1 MLIKLA
7 WRNLWR
13 NKLRTSIMLS
23 AMVFGLMGVVAM
35 MGFMT
40 GMYANM
46 IENAI
51 AWQTSDLQ
59 VHNRKYVDN
68 PDLKL
73 IIQSPDKITD
83 ALAVIPDVKAWSA
96 RFLVDGMVASA
107 RSSRGIRING
117 VDSYDEARVTPL
129 ASRLVEGTWLAPEGR
144 HPVLVSQNTADRL
157 RLRLGS
163 KVVLTFSNIDK
174 DVTGAAFRV
183 AGIFTTPSTGFD
195 DGNLY
200 VRRDDLMKLAG
211 IEGVHEIAIVLNTT
225 NTNSKIGS
233 LFSNEL
239 ALQVKAKLEF
249 VLETANTDKLNRIR
263 DWQEI
268 QPMLAT
274 IISQIGVSN
283 AIVLGIFMLAMG
295 FGIINIMLMSVF
307 ERTREFGV
315 LMAVGM
321 QKHKVFTLII
331 LETGL
336 LGVTGGILG
345 VCGAWTLVTI
355 LQVTGIELGA
365 MAEGVGALGVD
376 TTLYPQVS
384 AGEYLLTLVTVVA
397 VSLFAALY
405 PARQILKLSPVDA
418 MAEKH

>member
-23 AMVFGLMGVVAM
+23 AMVFGLIGVVTM

-40 GMYANM
+40 GMYGNM
-46 IENAI
+46 IDNAI

-59 VHNRKYVDN
+59 VHNRQYVDN
-68 PDLKL
+68 PELKL
-73 IIQSPDKITD
+73 LIHSPENVTK
-83 ALAVIPDVKAWSA
+83 ALASMPEVKAWSS

-117 VDSYDEARVTPL
+117 VDIDNEAKVTPL
-129 ASRLVEGTWLAPEGR
+129 ASKMIAGTWLPAKGR
-144 HPVLVSQNTADRL
+144 HPVLVSEKTAERL
-157 RLRLGS
+157 KLRLGS
-163 KVVLTFSNIDK
+163 KVVLTFSDVNK

-183 AGIFTTPSTGFD
+183 AGIFKTPSTGFD

-200 VRRDDLMKLAG
+200 VRRGDLMKLAG
-211 IEGVHEIAIVLNTT
+211 LDGVHEIAVVLHQTDNR
-225 NTNSKIGS
+225 
-233 LFSNEL
+233 FSNEA
-239 ALQVKAKLEF
+239 ALKVKKRLDAESSNQTNS
-249 VLETANTDKLNRIR
+249 VR
-263 DWQEI
+263 DWQQI

-321 QKHKVFTLII
+321 QKHKVFMLII

-336 LGVTGGILG
+336 LGVTGGVLG
-345 VCGAWTLVTI
+345 VCGASILVNI
-355 LQVTGIELGA
+355 LQITGIELGS

-376 TTLYPQVS
+376 TTLYPHVS
-384 AGEYLLTLVTVVA
+384 VLEYSATFATVII
-397 VSLFAALY
+397 VSLLAALY

>member
-13 NKLRTSIMLS
+13 NTLRTSIMLS
-23 AMVFGLMGVVAM
+23 AMVFGLIGVVTM

-40 GMYANM
+40 GMYGNM
-46 IENAI
+46 IDNAI

-59 VHNRKYVDN
+59 VHNRQYVDN
-68 PDLKL
+68 PELKL
-73 IIQSPDKITD
+73 LIHSPEKITE
-83 ALAVIPDVKAWSA
+83 ALASMPEVKAWSS

-117 VDSYDEARVTPL
+117 VDIDDEAKVTPL
-129 ASRLVEGTWLAPEGR
+129 ASKMIAGTWLPAEGR
-144 HPVLVSQNTADRL
+144 HPVLVSEKTAERL
-157 RLRLGS
+157 KLRLGS
-163 KVVLTFSNIDK
+163 KVVLTFSNVNK

-183 AGIFTTPSTGFD
+183 AGIFKTPSTGFD

-200 VRRDDLMKLAG
+200 VRRSDLMKMAG
-211 IEGVHEIAIVLNTT
+211 LDGVHEIAVVLHQTENR
-225 NTNSKIGS
+225 
-233 LFSNEL
+233 FSNES
-239 ALQVKAKLEF
+239 ALKVKQRLDAENMNK
-249 VLETANTDKLNRIR
+249 ANSIR
-263 DWQEI
+263 DWQQI

-331 LETGL
+331 LEAGLLGITGGL
-336 LGVTGGILG
+336 LGVCCAS
-345 VCGAWTLVTI
+345 VLVNI
-355 LQVTGIELGA
+355 LQITGIELGS

-384 AGEYLLTLVTVVA
+384 VLEYCSTFATVII
-397 VSLFAALY
+397 VSLLAALY

>member
-23 AMVFGLMGVVAM
+23 AMIFGLMGVVVM

-40 GMYANM
+40 GMYGNM

-59 VHNRKYVDN
+59 VHNRQYVDN

-83 ALAVIPDVKAWSA
+83 ALADISEVKAWSA

-117 VDSYDEARVTPL
+117 VDIDDEARVTPL
-129 ASRLVEGTWLAPEGR
+129 ASKLVEGSWLTQEGR
-144 HPVLVSQNTADRL
+144 HPVLVSQKTADRL
-157 RLRLGS
+157 KLRLGS
-163 KVVLTFSNIDK
+163 KVVLTFSNVEK

-183 AGIFTTPSTGFD
+183 AGIFKTPSTGFD

-200 VRRDDLMKLAG
+200 VRRGDLMKLAG
-211 IEGVHEIAIVLNTT
+211 IDGVHEIAVVLHQTENR
-225 NTNSKIGS
+225 
-233 LFSNEL
+233 FSNEA
-239 ALQVKAKLEF
+239 ALKVKQRLDSENMNKA
-249 VLETANTDKLNRIR
+249 NRIR

-336 LGVTGGILG
+336 LGVTGGFLG
-345 VCGAWTLVTI
+345 ICGAWILVSI
-355 LQVTGIELGA
+355 LQVTGIELGS

-384 AGEYLLTLVTVVA
+384 AGEYLLTFITVVTV
-397 VSLFAALY
+397 SLLAALY
-405 PARQILKLSPVDA
+405 PARQILKHNPVDA

>member
-40 GMYANM
+40 GMYGNM

-83 ALAVIPDVKAWSA
+83 ALAGIPEVKAWSA

-117 VDSYDEARVTPL
+117 VDIDDEARVTPL
-129 ASRLVEGTWLAPEGR
+129 ASKLVEGSWLTHEGR
-144 HPVLVSQNTADRL
+144 HPVLVSQKTAERL

-200 VRRDDLMKLAG
+200 VRRGDLMKLAG
-211 IEGVHEIAIVLNTT
+211 IEGVHELAIVLNTT
-225 NTNSKIGS
+225 HSKIGS
-233 LFSNEL
+233 HFSNEL
-239 ALQVKAKLEF
+239 ALQVKARLES

-283 AIVLGIFMLAMG
+283 AIVLAIFMLAMG

-355 LQVTGIELGA
+355 LQVTGIELGG

-376 TTLYPQVS
+376 TRLYPQVS
-384 AGEYLLTLVTVVA
+384 AGEYLITLVTVVT
-397 VSLFAALY
+397 VSLFSALY
-405 PARQILKLSPVDA
+405 PARQILKHSPVDA

>member
-23 AMVFGLMGVVAM
+23 AMVFGLIGVVTM

-40 GMYANM
+40 GMYGNM
-46 IENAI
+46 IDNAI

-59 VHNRKYVDN
+59 VHNRQYVDN
-68 PDLKL
+68 PELKL
-73 IIQSPDKITD
+73 LIHSPENVTA
-83 ALAVIPDVKAWSA
+83 ALASMPEVKAWSS

-117 VDSYDEARVTPL
+117 VDIDDEAKVTPL
-129 ASRLVEGTWLAPEGR
+129 ASKMIAGTWLPAKGR
-144 HPVLVSQNTADRL
+144 HPVLVSEKTAERL
-157 RLRLGS
+157 KLRLGS
-163 KVVLTFSNIDK
+163 KVVLTFSDVNK

-183 AGIFTTPSTGFD
+183 AGIFKTPSTGFD

-200 VRRDDLMKLAG
+200 VRRGDLMKMAG
-211 IEGVHEIAIVLNTT
+211 LDGVHEIAVVLHQTDNR
-225 NTNSKIGS
+225 
-233 LFSNEL
+233 FSNEA
-239 ALQVKAKLEF
+239 ALKVKQRLDE
-249 VLETANTDKLNRIR
+249 LSGEQANSVR
-263 DWQEI
+263 DWQQI

-321 QKHKVFTLII
+321 QKHKVFMLII
-331 LETGL
+331 LEAGL
-336 LGVTGGILG
+336 LGVTGGVLG
-345 VCGAWTLVTI
+345 VLGASILVNI
-355 LQVTGIELGA
+355 LQITGIELGS

-376 TTLYPQVS
+376 TTLYPHVS
-384 AGEYLLTLVTVVA
+384 VLEYSATFATVII
-397 VSLFAALY
+397 VSLLAALY
-405 PARQILKLSPVDA
+405 PARQILKLCPVDA

>member
-23 AMVFGLMGVVAM
+23 AMVFGLIGVVTM

-40 GMYANM
+40 GMYSNM
-46 IENAI
+46 VDNTI

-59 VHNRKYVDN
+59 VHHKSYIEDPDINR
-68 PDLKL
+68 L
-73 IIQSPDKITD
+73 IDSPETITG
-83 ALAVIPDVKAWSA
+83 ALTQIPEVKAWST

-107 RSSRGIRING
+107 RASRGVRING
-117 VDSYDEARVTPL
+117 IDIDDEAKVTPL
-129 ASRLVEGTWLAPEGR
+129 SGKVITGSWLSHKGR
-144 HPVLVSQNTADRL
+144 HPVLVSQKTAERL

-163 KVVLTFSNIDK
+163 KVVLTFSDSEKEVI
-174 DVTGAAFRV
+174 GAAFRV
-183 AGIFTTPSTGFD
+183 AGIFKTPSSGFD
-195 DGNLY
+195 DSNLY
-200 VRRDDLMKLAG
+200 VRRADLMTMAG
-211 IEGVHEIAIVLNTT
+211 IEGAHEIAIVLN
-225 NTNSKIGS
+225 NSGGH
-233 LFSNEL
+233 LSNEL
-239 ALQVKAKLEF
+239 ALKVKSQLDLMAD
-249 VLETANTDKLNRIR
+249 DKANRIR

-283 AIVLGIFMLAMG
+283 AIVLGIFMLALG

-321 QKHKVFTLII
+321 QKHKIFILII

-336 LGVTGGILG
+336 LGVCGGVLG
-345 VCGAWTLVTI
+345 VCGGAALVNV
-355 LQVTGIELGA
+355 LQVTGIALGS
-365 MAEGVGALGVD
+365 MAEGVGALGID

-384 AGEYLLTLVTVVA
+384 AAEYLLTFITVVS
-397 VSLFAALY
+397 VSLIAALY
-405 PARQILKLSPVDA
+405 PARLILKQTPVDA

>member
-23 AMVFGLMGVVAM
+23 AMVFGLIGVVTM

-40 GMYANM
+40 GMYGNM
-46 IENAI
+46 IDNAI
-51 AWQTSDLQ
+51 AWKTSDLQ
-59 VHNRKYVDN
+59 VHNRQYVDN
-68 PDLKL
+68 PELKL
-73 IIQSPDKITD
+73 LIHSPEKITE
-83 ALAVIPDVKAWSA
+83 ALASMPEVKAWSS

-117 VDSYDEARVTPL
+117 VDIDDEAKVTPL
-129 ASRLVEGTWLAPEGR
+129 ASKLVAGSWLPVEGR
-144 HPVLVSQNTADRL
+144 HPVLVSQKTADRL
-157 RLRLGS
+157 KLRLGS
-163 KVVLTFSNIDK
+163 KVVLTFSNVDK

-183 AGIFTTPSTGFD
+183 AGIFKTPSTGFD

-200 VRRDDLMKLAG
+200 VRRGDLMKLAG
-211 IEGVHEIAIVLNTT
+211 LDGVHEIAVVLHQTENR
-225 NTNSKIGS
+225 
-233 LFSNEL
+233 FSNEA
-239 ALQVKAKLEF
+239 ALKVKQRLDAESSNQ
-249 VLETANTDKLNRIR
+249 ANRIR
-263 DWQEI
+263 DWQQI

-283 AIVLGIFMLAMG
+283 AIVLAIFMLAMG

-336 LGVTGGILG
+336 LGVTGGLLG
-345 VCGAWTLVTI
+345 VFSASILVNI
-355 LQVTGIELGA
+355 LQITGIELGA

-384 AGEYLLTLVTVVA
+384 VLEYCSTFATVII
-397 VSLFAALY
+397 VSLLAALY
-405 PARQILKLSPVDA
+405 PARQILKLSPVGA

>member
-1 MLIKLA
+1 
-7 WRNLWR
+7 
-13 NKLRTSIMLS
+13 MLS

-40 GMYANM
+40 GMYGNM

-73 IIQSPDKITD
+73 IIQSPDRITD
-83 ALAVIPDVKAWSA
+83 ALAEIPEVKAWSA

-129 ASRLVEGTWLAPEGR
+129 ASKLVEGNWLTNEGR
-144 HPVLVSQNTADRL
+144 HPVLVSQKTADRL

-183 AGIFTTPSTGFD
+183 TGIFTTPSTGFD

-200 VRRDDLMKLAG
+200 VRRGDLMKLAG

-225 NTNSKIGS
+225 NSKIGS

-239 ALQVKAKLEF
+239 ALQVKAKLE
-249 VLETANTDKLNRIR
+249 TANTYKLNSIR

-331 LETGL
+331 LEAGL

-384 AGEYLLTLVTVVA
+384 AGEYFLTLVTVVA

>member
-1 MLIKLA
+1 
-7 WRNLWR
+7 
-13 NKLRTSIMLS
+13 
-23 AMVFGLMGVVAM
+23 
-35 MGFMT
+35 
-40 GMYANM
+40 
-46 IENAI
+46 
-51 AWQTSDLQ
+51 
-59 VHNRKYVDN
+59 
-68 PDLKL
+68 
-73 IIQSPDKITD
+73 
-83 ALAVIPDVKAWSA
+83 
-96 RFLVDGMVASA
+96 
-107 RSSRGIRING
+107 
-117 VDSYDEARVTPL
+117 
-129 ASRLVEGTWLAPEGR
+129 
-144 HPVLVSQNTADRL
+144 
-157 RLRLGS
+157 
-163 KVVLTFSNIDK
+163 
-174 DVTGAAFRV
+174 
-183 AGIFTTPSTGFD
+183 
-195 DGNLY
+195 
-200 VRRDDLMKLAG
+200 
-211 IEGVHEIAIVLNTT
+211 
-225 NTNSKIGS
+225 
-233 LFSNEL
+233 
-239 ALQVKAKLEF
+239 
-249 VLETANTDKLNRIR
+249 
-263 DWQEI
+263 
-268 QPMLAT
+268 MLAT

-384 AGEYLLTLVTVVA
+384 AGEYLLTLVTVVV